1 MVDIAV
7 DDTIILA
14 ALKTEA
20 FTLDI
25 GGCAWPDLS
34 VLYFLARRTC
44 SRPSRPSPYICL
56 QRPCRQARHMFWLV
70 SCLNHLS
77 YRVLELT
84 WIVVQSSL
92 VGSLYCPALFLSH
105 VTSMAPS
112 ISINFKN
119 QWPWPSRESSI
130 LVTYLLWDWNGCSGT
145 NCYSGSF
152 LSAGNTVPGRS
163 YLSFQNSVTEKS
175 YPCAVNTVD
184 IAGWGCVYACST
196 CSYDSFLSTSIE
208 FDEIANILLSQD
220 GELRNGGRDTFDPKY
235 RNWNVV

>member
-1 MVDIAV
+1 MVDIAA

-14 ALKTEA
+14 AWKTGV

-44 SRPSRPSPYICL
+44 SRPSPRYICL
-56 QRPCRQARHMFWLV
+56 QRPCRQARHI
-70 SCLNHLS
+70 S

-92 VGSLYCPALFLSH
+92 VGSLYCPALFYPMSRLWLHLLISKTNDRDRPEKVQSWWPTSSEIGTDVPERI
-105 VTSMAPS
+105 VT
-112 ISINFKN
+112 
-119 QWPWPSRESSI
+119 
-130 LVTYLLWDWNGCSGT
+130 
-145 NCYSGSF
+145 F

-163 YLSFQNSVTEKS
+163 YLSFQNSITEES

-196 CSYDSFLSTSIE
+196 RSYDSFLSTGIE

-220 GELRNGGRDTFDPKY
+220 GELRNGGRDIFDPKY